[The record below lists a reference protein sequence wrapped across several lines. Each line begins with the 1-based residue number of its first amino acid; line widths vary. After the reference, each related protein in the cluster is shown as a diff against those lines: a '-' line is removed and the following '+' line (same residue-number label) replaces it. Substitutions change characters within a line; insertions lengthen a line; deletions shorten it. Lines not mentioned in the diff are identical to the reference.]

1 MPDQVRIVCG
11 SCQVPPEVVTNDD
24 GKTEAV
30 CPSCGQRDEVE
41 DALRI
46 GGEHYVE
53 GAKAALNKSL
63 GDAVKGSKF
72 IKFESGF
79 KTGETFRWHAVD

>member
-1 MPDQVRIVCG
+1 MAEVKIVCG
-11 SCQVPPEVVTNDD
+11 SCEVPPEVVTNDD
-24 GKTEAV
+24 GKSEAV
-30 CPSCGQRDEVE
+30 CPSCGQRDKVE

-53 GAKAALNKSL
+53 GAKATLNKQMRNM
-63 GDAVKGSKF
+63 ARGSKF

-79 KTGETFRWHAVD
+79 KTGGSFKWHAV